1 MQRSVFIAMVAFWT
15 SYDIIKLYLFFP
27 KIVKSYIPLK
37 RGNFV
42 HNLLSKTVKEKYS
55 VLKVFFLVLLF
66 FGANVFLSFST
77 DSYSTLS
84 AGFHTAA
91 QDMLER
97 NGRPI
102 IALIYKL
109 HSLSGL
115 PGISF
120 YYISSG
126 LALLFLG
133 IAVWLYQK
141 LPVTVCRKTSAFCWP
156 LHPLPTSI
164 LLNISCSLKNAAL
177 CLPFF
182 SM

>member
-1 MQRSVFIAMVAFWT
+1 MQRSVFVAMVAFLT

-120 YYISSG
+120 YYISS
-126 LALLFLG
+126 
-133 IAVWLYQK
+133 
-141 LPVTVCRKTSAFCWP
+141 FCWP